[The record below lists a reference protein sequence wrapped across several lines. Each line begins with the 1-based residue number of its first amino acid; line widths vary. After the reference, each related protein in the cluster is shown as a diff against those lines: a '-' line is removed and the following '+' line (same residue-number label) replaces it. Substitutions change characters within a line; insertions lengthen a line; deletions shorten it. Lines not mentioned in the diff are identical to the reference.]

1 MPGLRKFLVA
11 AVLGA
16 AAMALVGGLGFAS
29 TSLLGNSSA
38 ATMTTTSDP
47 LADCIAQYQN
57 DPSGVDPVAF
67 CQWLL
72 SRNPPQTTTTVTPG
86 PTTTVTISV
95 GYPVPGPVVTAHD
108 TSTVTQTVTAPPVT
122 STITNTV
129 TTEKVIVKTKVK
141 KVCPPKPKGKR
152 NG

>member
-1 MPGLRKFLVA
+1 MSGWRKILLA

-16 AAMALVGGLGFAS
+16 AAMSLLGGLGFAS
-29 TSLLGNSSA
+29 ASVLGTSSTSNL
-38 ATMTTTSDP
+38 TTTSDP

-86 PTTTVTISV
+86 PTTTVSIQV
-95 GYPVPGPVVTAHD
+95 GYPVPGPVVVQHD
-108 TSTVTQTVTAPPVT
+108 TVTQTVTAAPVT
-122 STITNTV
+122 STVTQTETETV
-129 TTEKVIVKTKVK
+129 EHVVTKVK
-141 KVCPPKPKGKR
+141 RVKVCVKPKKGR
-152 NG
+152 R